1 MILQFL
7 LQLKMKAVKVMFVGV
22 EMSMSARAWEAGP
35 SQVNP
40 QQGAVAPAR
49 MTSSLSDNL
58 NKNILSCDFFKLFLE
73 RK

>member
-40 QQGAVAPAR
+40 QQGAAAPAR
-49 MTSSLSDNL
+49 MTSSFSQ
-58 NKNILSCDFFKLFLE
+58 II
-73 RK
+73 

>member
-7 LQLKMKAVKVMFVGV
+7 LQLKMKAVKVVFVGV

-40 QQGAVAPAR
+40 QQGAAAPAK
-49 MTSSLSDNL
+49 MTSS
-58 NKNILSCDFFKLFLE
+58 
-73 RK
+73 